1 MITYNCYISYFALRK
16 LTIMKNILN
25 VTYKSSE
32 PIYKQIIKSIKKK
45 ISAKEWKEGDK
56 IPSEEE
62 MVAELEV
69 SRGTVR
75 KAISVLVEDGIL
87 EKIQGKGT
95 YIAKATISYPF
106 AQELVSFAESMDQ
119 KHLNFATKV
128 LVCEKVK
135 PTPFLQ
141 DQLNIGENSPVLYL
155 QRVRTVDTVPAIL
168 SNNWVS
174 LERCPNLENIDYT
187 KITLFDAI
195 EESMGEKISY
205 GTRDFLASKITPAQS
220 KLMDLKVDD
229 PILDMKQRTFNK
241 QDDPLEVSDIYLR
254 TDQYRVTSV
263 LYR

>member
-1 MITYNCYISYFALRK
+1 
-16 LTIMKNILN
+16 MKKQLNI
-25 VTYKSSE
+25 TYKSSE
-32 PIYKQIIKSIKKK
+32 PIYKQIIKAIKKN
-45 ISAKEWKEGDK
+45 ISAKEWKEGDR

-62 MVAELEV
+62 MVSKLQV

-95 YIAKATISYPF
+95 YVAKATISYPF
-106 AQELVSFAESMDQ
+106 AQELVSFAESMKQ
-119 KHLNFATKV
+119 KKLNFTTKV
-128 LVCEKVK
+128 LVCKKIK

-141 DQLNIGENSPVLYL
+141 DQLNINEDSPVLYL
-155 QRVRTVDTVPAIL
+155 QRIRTTDDVPAIL

-174 LERCPNLENIDYT
+174 LERCPNLEKVDYSSV
-187 KITLFDAI
+187 TLFDAI

-205 GTRDFLASKITPAQS
+205 GIRDFLANKITQEQSKIMR
-220 KLMDLKVDD
+220 LRVDD
-229 PILDMKQRTFNK
+229 PILQIKQKTFNSND
-241 QDDPLEVSDIYLR
+241 QPLEVSDIYMR